1 MNTAE
6 RPDVEQILS
15 RLKDFQRRTVD
26 YVVRRFYHDTDR
38 VNRFLVAD
46 EVGLGKTMVARGVI
60 ARAIDELWDKVRRID
75 IVYICANA
83 EIAHQN
89 LNRLNIYSDRKMAFS
104 TRLTLLPMQIRDLR
118 GNKLNFVSFTP
129 GTSFDLRSREGMAEE
144 RALIY
149 HMLRRGWQF
158 GDYAGP
164 KNLLQCYVQRRD
176 AWRERL
182 DRFPSDKIDEG
193 LQNAFME
200 RLARK
205 PDIRSRFDELADR
218 FGYSRKHVPYR
229 DRREQLELV
238 GDLRRVLAEACVD
251 ELEPDLVIM
260 DEFQRFKDLL
270 DGEDEVAVLAK
281 TLFNYPDA
289 KVLLLSATPYKMYTI
304 YHETEDGDHY
314 RDFLRTVSFLQ
325 DSPEATRAFE
335 EKLARYRRELLSFEP
350 GRTESLD
357 QAKHDVEQALRRV
370 MCRTERFAATED
382 RDGMVCHSLSM
393 CMPTAQELRAYAAL
407 DAVARALG
415 VMEPM
420 EYWKSAPYVLSI
432 MDRQGYKLKEE
443 FVKALAELEAAVGG
457 GVSIPRENSRAGS
470 EVGVGVD
477 ARPSSEAEARVTSE
491 LEAALGKCRS
501 YMLSWETVKHFGR
514 IDPCNARLRA
524 LMDQKIEPGA
534 WRLLWIPPSLPYY
547 EVASG
552 PYSDRGLRGF
562 TKGLIFSSWHVVP
575 KAIAMLCS
583 YEAERLMVASAGQK
597 ADYQEISRQRT
608 APLRFPIVEGK
619 PGGMSALTL
628 LYPCL
633 TLAEAIDPLMIG
645 LELVGSDLPG
655 LEKVQDVVARK
666 VDGLLTPIIARYT
679 DYSDRSGL
687 PDPRWYWAA
696 LALLDKT
703 YRPREVSSWLG
714 HQHDDL
720 AWGEMAQ
727 ESRDQEASTGFA
739 AHVAAFSR
747 FVEEPS
753 PLGRPPDDLVAVVTK
768 IALGSPAVTTLRT
781 LRRSYRAEVG
791 VGCEDRAGREEWVG
805 PVDKAA
811 YGEGAR
817 RAGLTHST
825 ETDHLLE
832 ASARVALGFRSLF
845 NLHDSVALLRSLST
859 AGQGGSDEDSDA
871 ERYWEAV
878 LDYCVNGNMQALL
891 DEYVHILRDSLGVA
905 DKSPEVAIQELADEM
920 AATVSI
926 RAASLDFDDLEPGKP
941 YSLRTHGIRC
951 RYALRYGDY
960 RSGGDESTTRRDQ
973 VRRAFNSPFRPFILA
988 STSIGQEGLDFHQY
1002 CHDIYHWNLP
1012 ANPVD
1017 LEQREG
1023 RVHRYKGHAIRKN
1036 VAGAFGLRLLRG
1048 RIRSGEDPWFALFE
1062 LAASERK
1069 PGCCELVPYWVY
1081 ECDGGHKVVRHVP
1094 ALPMSRELTQIDGLQ
1109 STLAVYRMVL
1119 GQPRQ
1124 EDLAGYLSQRV
1135 AGGLSTD
1142 ELMRFRVDLAP

>member
-524 LMDQKIEPGA
+524 LM
-534 WRLLWIPPSLPYY
+534 
-547 EVASG
+547 
-552 PYSDRGLRGF
+552 
-562 TKGLIFSSWHVVP
+562 
-575 KAIAMLCS
+575 
-583 YEAERLMVASAGQK
+583 
-597 ADYQEISRQRT
+597 
-608 APLRFPIVEGK
+608 
-619 PGGMSALTL
+619 
-628 LYPCL
+628 
-633 TLAEAIDPLMIG
+633 
-645 LELVGSDLPG
+645 
-655 LEKVQDVVARK
+655 
-666 VDGLLTPIIARYT
+666 
-679 DYSDRSGL
+679 
-687 PDPRWYWAA
+687 
-696 LALLDKT
+696 
-703 YRPREVSSWLG
+703 
-714 HQHDDL
+714 
-720 AWGEMAQ
+720 
-727 ESRDQEASTGFA
+727 
-739 AHVAAFSR
+739 
-747 FVEEPS
+747 
-753 PLGRPPDDLVAVVTK
+753 
-768 IALGSPAVTTLRT
+768 
-781 LRRSYRAEVG
+781 
-791 VGCEDRAGREEWVG
+791 
-805 PVDKAA
+805 
-811 YGEGAR
+811 
-817 RAGLTHST
+817 
-825 ETDHLLE
+825 
-832 ASARVALGFRSLF
+832 
-845 NLHDSVALLRSLST
+845 
-859 AGQGGSDEDSDA
+859 
-871 ERYWEAV
+871 
-878 LDYCVNGNMQALL
+878 
-891 DEYVHILRDSLGVA
+891 
-905 DKSPEVAIQELADEM
+905 
-920 AATVSI
+920 
-926 RAASLDFDDLEPGKP
+926 
-941 YSLRTHGIRC
+941 
-951 RYALRYGDY
+951 
-960 RSGGDESTTRRDQ
+960 
-973 VRRAFNSPFRPFILA
+973 
-988 STSIGQEGLDFHQY
+988 
-1002 CHDIYHWNLP
+1002 
-1012 ANPVD
+1012 
-1017 LEQREG
+1017 
-1023 RVHRYKGHAIRKN
+1023 
-1036 VAGAFGLRLLRG
+1036 
-1048 RIRSGEDPWFALFE
+1048 
-1062 LAASERK
+1062 
-1069 PGCCELVPYWVY
+1069 
-1081 ECDGGHKVVRHVP
+1081 
-1094 ALPMSRELTQIDGLQ
+1094 
-1109 STLAVYRMVL
+1109 
-1119 GQPRQ
+1119 
-1124 EDLAGYLSQRV
+1124 
-1135 AGGLSTD
+1135 
-1142 ELMRFRVDLAP
+1142 